1 MFGCFFIFLSV
12 SFSLSICLPT
22 LLLYGGIVEVDS
34 VFFDNYYYCYYY
46 YYFYLGSSTW
56 I

>member
-1 MFGCFFIFLSV
+1 MFGCFFIFLYLFV
-12 SFSLSICLPT
+12 T

-34 VFFDNYYYCYYY
+34 VFFDNYYCYYY
-46 YYFYLGSSTW
+46 YYSSSYLGSSTW